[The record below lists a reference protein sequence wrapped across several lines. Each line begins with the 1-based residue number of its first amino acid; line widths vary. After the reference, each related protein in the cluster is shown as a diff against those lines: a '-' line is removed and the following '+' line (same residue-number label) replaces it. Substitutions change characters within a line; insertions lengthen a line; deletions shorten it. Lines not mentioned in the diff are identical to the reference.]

1 MLSLDVGAG
10 WEARHPLICTYLY
23 QIEMQEMDMPDIMN
37 GEDWPTA

>member
-23 QIEMQEMDMPDIMN
+23 PFEMQETNMPDIMKDEN
-37 GEDWPTA
+37 WPTA